1 MAFLGQNP
9 QSALVV
15 IGASQGGMSALVT
28 LLGGL
33 AEDFPWPVVIVQHR
47 NKDPEG
53 DLCRFL
59 QARTGRKITQV
70 LDKGPILPAMFY
82 VAPPD
87 YHLLIE
93 EAHFALSL
101 DAPVNCARPSID
113 VMFESAAKARGPGVC
128 AVVLTGASSDG
139 ARGAACVKACGGYVI
154 VQDPATAEARLM
166 PDAALAA
173 TPDAHVLPLAQIS
186 LLLNAWNR
194 NS

>member
-1 MAFLGQNP
+1 MAFFKQNP

-33 AEDFPWPVVIVQHR
+33 AADFPWPVVIVQHR
-47 NKDPEG
+47 SKDAGSE
-53 DLCRFL
+53 LCQIL
-59 QARTGRKITQV
+59 QALTGRTVAPAQ
-70 LDKGPILPAMFY
+70 DKRPILPTVFY

-93 EAHFALSL
+93 EGHFALSL

-113 VMFESAAKARGPGVC
+113 VLFESAAKARGSGVC
-128 AVVLTGASSDG
+128 AVVLTGTSDDG
-139 ARGAACVKACGGYVI
+139 ARGAAHVKACGGYVI
-154 VQDPATAEARLM
+154 VQDPATAEARVM

-173 TPDAHVLPLAQIS
+173 TPDAHVLPLAEIS
-186 LLLNAWNR
+186 RFLNAEC
-194 NS
+194 